1 MVVTSGGYI
10 WCAYYAVRTVTSRT
24 MHLHVTFLVIICA
37 SARAASADG
46 LTAAGGACGRS
57 SEDWRLGVE
66 NAATGNLSAPCCELS
81 PLTGCDTARQSY
93 GTSRPD
99 FFAVIGVQKSGTTS
113 LTNHLNSHPSICV
126 KGESRL
132 MLLLSG
138 GNPADP
144 LNPARGNPA
153 TQQQLARDCSWG
165 AAKSCSLLG
174 LVDPGG
180 AKNFYDYPAA
190 AARVLHAMQAQRVK
204 LVMLLREPMQR
215 CFSLWKMAC
224 AGAGFTPCTSLGVFE
239 NLVAAQRQVK
249 VSPTRR
255 HDLVTGLL
263 PNTRVGVFN
272 PVGCIQT
279 GMYGPQLARLR
290 KAGYAATLDVRPST
304 RLLVLISER
313 FSANHSRELTKVWE
327 YLGVRESVTQSGF
340 DRVGAATL
348 PDGTPFNVTLSH
360 EAVSTMWP
368 LLRNST
374 EQTYTL
380 LKSRVSEWETWYAN
394 MNKHPNAL
402 TRQRSA

>member
-1 MVVTSGGYI
+1 MHT
-10 WCAYYAVRTVTSRT
+10 RTFTRH
-24 MHLHVTFLVIICA
+24 MFLVIICA
-37 SARAASADG
+37 SAGAVWADG
-46 LTAAGGACGRS
+46 LTGGPGRS
-57 SEDWRLGVE
+57 REDWRLGVE
-66 NAATGNLSAPCCELS
+66 NVATGNLSAPCCELS
-81 PLTGCDTARQSY
+81 RLTGCDTARQSND
-93 GTSRPD
+93 TVRPD

-138 GNPADP
+138 GNPAEP
-144 LNPARGNPA
+144 LNPARGNP
-153 TQQQLARDCSWG
+153 TTTVRGCSWG

-215 CFSLWKMAC
+215 CFSLWRMAC
-224 AGAGFTPCTSLGVFE
+224 AGAGFTPCTSPGAFE
-239 NLVAAQRQVK
+239 NLVAAERQITS
-249 VSPTRR
+249 SPTWR

-263 PNTRVGVFN
+263 PNKRVGVFS

-304 RLLVLISER
+304 KLLVLISER
-313 FSANHSRELTKVWE
+313 FSANHSRELTKVWK

-348 PDGTPFNVTLSH
+348 PDGTPFNVTLSY
-360 EAVSTMWP
+360 EAVRTMWP

-380 LKSRVSEWETWYAN
+380 LKSRVSEWEAWYAN